1 VAQRFTFV
9 VLTISVVATIAW
21 YFIDPSRMLDV
32 FTAILIISCPCGL
45 ALTMPFALGNGIRI
59 LGRNGLFLRDSATI
73 ERLSNIT
80 RIIFDKTGTLTTGT
94 DASVDF
100 FGELTDVEKQ
110 MVQALVSNSSHPL
123 SRAVA
128 EHLPPSEME
137 VTDYEEVAFKGVQ
150 GSVEGKLIK
159 AGSAD
164 WVGLH
169 AKSANLGAKVYVSV
183 DGRQAGYFVIAK
195 RYRIGLLNM
204 MNELKRQFKLEIL
217 SGDND
222 SEGKLLRERF
232 AVEEMAFDQS
242 PFDKMNHVKM
252 RQSQGE
258 KVMMVGDGLNDAG
271 ALKTSEVGLSVA
283 ENIYAFSPSCDG
295 IYDSRSLTELP
306 NVMAFAKGCMRVVKS
321 SFVISF
327 IYNSIGIALAV
338 QGLVSPVVAAVLM
351 PLSSITVVAFATLGT
366 SLSAKRLGLQ

>member
-1 VAQRFTFV
+1 
-9 VLTISVVATIAW
+9 
-21 YFIDPSRMLDV
+21 
-32 FTAILIISCPCGL
+32 
-45 ALTMPFALGNGIRI
+45 
-59 LGRNGLFLRDSATI
+59 
-73 ERLSNIT
+73 
-80 RIIFDKTGTLTTGT
+80 
-94 DASVDF
+94 
-100 FGELTDVEKQ
+100 
-110 MVQALVSNSSHPL
+110 
-123 SRAVA
+123 
-128 EHLPPSEME
+128 
-137 VTDYEEVAFKGVQ
+137 
-150 GSVEGKLIK
+150 
-159 AGSAD
+159 
-164 WVGLH
+164 
-169 AKSANLGAKVYVSV
+169 
-183 DGRQAGYFVIAK
+183 
-195 RYRIGLLNM
+195 
-204 MNELKRQFKLEIL
+204 
-217 SGDND
+217 
-222 SEGKLLRERF
+222 
-232 AVEEMAFDQS
+232 VEEMAFDQS